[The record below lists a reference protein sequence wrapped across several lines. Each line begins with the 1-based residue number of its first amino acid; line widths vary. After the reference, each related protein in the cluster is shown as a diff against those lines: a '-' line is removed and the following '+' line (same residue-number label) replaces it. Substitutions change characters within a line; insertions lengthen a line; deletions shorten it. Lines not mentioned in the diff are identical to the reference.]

1 MAVRWDACCAYL
13 FVQQV
18 HEPGLKFVHFGLGV
32 LHFAA
37 MKTRKNYAKQ
47 TSPLSHSQTMD
58 ASIAALSIL
67 PSIDTFTLIVGCKAS
82 TLISSKMLIKPF
94 LTEL

>member
-1 MAVRWDACCAYL
+1 MVVTWAACCAYL

-37 MKTRKNYAKQ
+37 MKTRKKLRETNFA
-47 TSPLSHSQTMD
+47 SLPLLNNGCIDCTIID
-58 ASIAALSIL
+58 DT
-67 PSIDTFTLIVGCKAS
+67 SIDTFIEYCWL
-82 TLISSKMLIKPF
+82 
-94 LTEL
+94 

>member
-1 MAVRWDACCAYL
+1 MAVRRTACCAYL

-58 ASIAALSIL
+58 ASIAPLS
-67 PSIDTFTLIVGCKAS
+67 S
-82 TLISSKMLIKPF
+82 TLISILSRMMLAVRQVRC
-94 LTEL
+94 